1 MGPDKKQQYHLEPP
15 KGLMNDP
22 NGLVWFRGKY
32 YVFFQWNRYKKD
44 HSHKE
49 WGMFCSEDLI
59 NWEFCGGA
67 IRPGDTYD
75 CSGVHSGS
83 CLEIGGKLCAF
94 YTGSR
99 KDGNGKR
106 NSTQCLAVSEDG
118 LHFEKKGVVLT
129 TPKGFTQHFRDPKV
143 IRTEKSGYYMVLGGQ
158 KEDGKGSV
166 VLGSSEDGLRWRYDH
181 ILAEVKEHEMVECPD
196 LFALDGQY
204 VLLYC
209 LQRRNNEEDQVVSA
223 HSAYHLVSFDEETGG
238 VKEVDL
244 EHGYEMLES
253 GFDFFAPQTFEA
265 PDGRRILFA
274 WMSRMEEEEQ
284 ENSFGQG
291 DPRIHC
297 LTLPRELRLQN
308 GKLYQRP
315 VRELYGLLGRE
326 YEVKWTRESHCI
338 IKPARRAWYLKLE
351 KAFGGAFS
359 SRLHLDLGETELYW
373 DGETVAFTRQNWVRN
388 EREVRTRTLNR
399 LEKIEVWSDVS
410 SVEVFINDGEAVLSA
425 RVFPMTEP
433 SVVIDGMDGEAKLAV
448 REIRESKMSCVPLY
462 TEGSTDVV

>member
-22 NGLVWFRGKY
+22 NGLVWFRDRY

-49 WGMFCSEDLI
+49 WGMFWSRDLI
-59 NWEFCGGA
+59 NWEFRGGA
-67 IRPGDTYD
+67 IQPGDTYD
-75 CSGVHSGS
+75 RSGVHSGS
-83 CLEIGGKLCAF
+83 CLEIDGKLCAF

-99 KDGNGKR
+99 KDSQGKR
-106 NSTQCLAVSEDG
+106 NSTQCLAVSQDG
-118 LHFEKKGVVLT
+118 LHFEKKGVVLS

-143 IRTEKSGYYMVLGGQ
+143 FRTKKNGYYMVLGGQ
-158 KEDGKGSV
+158 KENGKGSV
-166 VLGSSEDGLRWRYDH
+166 VLGSSEDGLQWRYSH
-181 ILAEVKEHEMVECPD
+181 ILAEAKEHEMIECPD

-209 LQRRNNEEDQVVSA
+209 LQRRNNEEDQVISA
-223 HSAYHLVSFDEETGG
+223 HSAYQLVSFDEDTGQLRSG
-238 VKEVDL
+238 DL
-244 EHGYEMLES
+244 EHGYETLES

-265 PDGRRILFA
+265 PDGRRILFG

-297 LTLPRELRLQN
+297 LTIPRELELRD

-315 VRELYGLLGRE
+315 LRELYGLLGQE
-326 YEVKWTRESHCI
+326 YEVKRTGENSCMVRPE
-338 IKPARRAWYLKLE
+338 RRTWHLKLQ
-351 KAFGGAFS
+351 AISHGAFS
-359 SRLHLDLGETELYW
+359 SELHLNLGETELHW
-373 DGETVAFTRQNWVRN
+373 VGRRLVFTRRNWVRD
-388 EREVRTRTLNR
+388 EQEIRSRILER
-399 LEKIEVWSDVS
+399 LEEIEIWSDVS
-410 SVEVFINDGEAVLSA
+410 SVEVFLNGGEAVFSA

-433 SVVIDGMDGEAKLAV
+433 AVVIDGMDERAKLTV
-448 REIRESKMSCVPLY
+448 RGMI
-462 TEGSTDVV
+462 